1 MRGVRELL
9 AVVGA
14 LGVALSAV
22 LLGAPS
28 AVAGGPTSVLVVCP
42 ESAETA
48 GLYHADEEYGELA
61 RLLGEPGAGA
71 RKSPPGLTVGSG
83 RQINVTWLVHDVS
96 PWRVDRVFPDVPG
109 SKEAWIHTATDVP
122 RSMNGYWHRA
132 EQPARLRALLKKLG
146 VMGASSGAGTG
157 AIPPASLPLPTDEPS
172 AAPAATPAGPPR
184 GTVASGTDHG
194 TDWWWAIPGAVG
206 GAAATLLLRPLV
218 PAGPGSLLRRRRQRA
233 TGPRQELRDS

>member
-122 RSMNGYWHRA
+122 RSTNGYWHRA

-146 VMGASSGAGTG
+146 VMGASSGAGMG

-172 AAPAATPAGPPR
+172 AAPAGRPR

-194 TDWWWAIPGAVG
+194 TSWWWAIPSAVG
-206 GAAATLLLRPLV
+206 GAAVALLLRSLV
-218 PAGPGSLLRRRRQRA
+218 PSGPGSPLRRRRQGA
-233 TGPRQELRDS
+233 EGPRQELRDL